1 VGYFD
6 HEDNSMGALT
16 EFLGE
21 KVTLLQGLVGE
32 KLGMIAQAVIASIRT
47 AIVSLPVAMVS
58 TLIVH
63 TIRTPH
69 TLL

>member
-32 KLGMIAQAVIASIRT
+32 KLGMIAQAVIASIT

>member
-1 VGYFD
+1 
-6 HEDNSMGALT
+6 MGALT

-32 KLGMIAQAVIASIRT
+32 KLGMIAQAVIASIT

>member
-1 VGYFD
+1 MGYFD

-32 KLGMIAQAVIASIRT
+32 KLGMIAQAVIASIT

-69 TLL
+69 TL

>member
-47 AIVSLPVAMVS
+47 AIVSLLVAMVS

>member
-1 VGYFD
+1 MGYFD

-32 KLGMIAQAVIASIRT
+32 KLGMIAQAVIASIT